1 MKVVNAIPGFGP
13 DLSEQQ
19 VKNFLETSKLNL
31 QIATIDS
38 NGDPNIHPVWYL
50 FENEKLYVATPKKSK
65 KAQNALKHHLVYY
78 SIDDEKMPYKGV
90 KGKGTVNLLEDIKTN
105 LVIGEKIIL
114 KYTGSL
120 ESDIGKFIIEQIKNG
135 NEAIMEITPKFY
147 SAWSFG
153 N

>member
-38 NGDPNIHPVWYL
+38 KGDPNIHPVWYL

>member
-1 MKVVNAIPGFGP
+1 MKVINAIPGFGP

-19 VKNFLETSKLNL
+19 IKNFLETSKLNL

-38 NGDPNIHPVWYL
+38 KGDPNIHPVWYL

>member
-1 MKVVNAIPGFGP
+1 MKVINAIPGLGP

-19 VKNFLETSKLNL
+19 VRNFLEISKLNL

-38 NGDPNIHPVWYL
+38 KGDPNIHPVWYL
-50 FENEKLYVATPKKSK
+50 FENKKLYVATPKKSK

-78 SIDDEKMPYKGV
+78 SIDDEKIPYRGV
-90 KGKGTVNLLEDIKTN
+90 KGKGTVNLLDDVKTN

-135 NEAIMEITPKFY
+135 NETIMEITPKFY

>member
-38 NGDPNIHPVWYL
+38 KGDPNIHPVWYL

-90 KGKGTVNLLEDIKTN
+90 KGKGTVNLLDDIKTN

-120 ESDIGKFIIEQIKNG
+120 ESDIGKFILEQIKNG
-135 NEAIMEITPKFY
+135 DETIMEITPKFY

>member
-31 QIATIDS
+31 QIGTIDS
-38 NGDPNIHPVWYL
+38 KGDPNIHPVWYL

-65 KAQNALKHHLVYY
+65 KAQNALKHNLVYY
-78 SIDDEKMPYKGV
+78 SIDDENFPYKGV
-90 KGKGTVNLLEDIKTN
+90 KGKGTINLLEDIKTN
-105 LVIGEKIIL
+105 LIIGEKIIL

-135 NEAIMEITPKFY
+135 NETILEITPKFY

>member
-38 NGDPNIHPVWYL
+38 KGDPNIHPVWYL

-90 KGKGTVNLLEDIKTN
+90 KGKGTVNLLDDIKTN

-135 NEAIMEITPKFY
+135 DETIMEITPKFY

>member
-1 MKVVNAIPGFGP
+1 MKVINAIPGFGP

-38 NGDPNIHPVWYL
+38 KGDPNIHPVWYL

-65 KAQNALKHHLVYY
+65 KAQNAFKHHLVYY

-135 NEAIMEITPKFY
+135 NETIMEITPKFY

-153 N
+153 S

>member
-1 MKVVNAIPGFGP
+1 MKVINAIPGLGP
-13 DLSEQQ
+13 DLSEPQ

-38 NGDPNIHPVWYL
+38 KGDPNIHPVWYL

-65 KAQNALKHHLVYY
+65 KAQNALKHNLVYY

-90 KGKGTVNLLEDIKTN
+90 KGKGTVNLLEDIQTN

-120 ESDIGKFIIEQIKNG
+120 ESDIGKFILEQIKNG
-135 NEAIMEITPKFY
+135 NETIMEITPKFY

-153 N
+153 S

>member
-1 MKVVNAIPGFGP
+1 MKVVNAIPGLGP

-19 VKNFLETSKLNL
+19 VRNFLEISKLNL

-38 NGDPNIHPVWYL
+38 KGDPNIHPVWYL

-90 KGKGTVNLLEDIKTN
+90 KGKGTVNLLEDIQTN

-120 ESDIGKFIIEQIKNG
+120 ESDIGKFILEQIKNG
-135 NEAIMEITPKFY
+135 NETIMEITPKFY

-153 N
+153 S

>member
-38 NGDPNIHPVWYL
+38 KGDPNIHPVWYL

-65 KAQNALKHHLVYY
+65 KA
-78 SIDDEKMPYKGV
+78 EP
-90 KGKGTVNLLEDIKTN
+90 LL
-105 LVIGEKIIL
+105 
-114 KYTGSL
+114 
-120 ESDIGKFIIEQIKNG
+120 
-135 NEAIMEITPKFY
+135 
-147 SAWSFG
+147 
-153 N
+153 

>member
-1 MKVVNAIPGFGP
+1 VINAIPGFGP

-19 VKNFLETSKLNL
+19 VKNFLENSKLNL
-31 QIATIDS
+31 QIGTIDS
-38 NGDPNIHPVWYL
+38 KGDPNIHPVWYL

-65 KAQNALKHHLVYY
+65 KAQNALKHNLIYY
-78 SIDDEKMPYKGV
+78 SIDDEKFPYKGV
-90 KGKGTVNLLEDIKTN
+90 KGKGTVKLLEDIKTN
-105 LVIGEKIIL
+105 LIIGEKIIL

-135 NEAIMEITPKFY
+135 NETIMEITPKFY

>member
-1 MKVVNAIPGFGP
+1 MKVINAIPGFGP

-38 NGDPNIHPVWYL
+38 KGDPNIHPVWYL